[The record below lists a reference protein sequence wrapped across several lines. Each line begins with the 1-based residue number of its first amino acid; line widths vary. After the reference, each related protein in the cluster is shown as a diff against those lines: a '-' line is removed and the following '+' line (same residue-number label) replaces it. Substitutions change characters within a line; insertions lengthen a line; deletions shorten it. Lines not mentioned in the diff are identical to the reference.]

1 MKKSKEPKCRLR
13 QSAAGDT
20 CTGVRPSDV
29 SLSSLLNVTECIEI
43 MFIKVNLTKLQH
55 TFLSHHPHH
64 HPIHK
69 DKITNPRMGGI
80 IQSDLLKPRGRSW
93 RSCAIC
99 CWNDGGTAKNVIFI
113 ASFVHHQFKFST
125 DRRKNWMHIP
135 PGLAGRLYV

>member
-1 MKKSKEPKCRLR
+1 MKRSKEPKCRLW

-20 CTGVRPSDV
+20 CTGGPAIRCFLIITSKRHRMHCAHVHQS
-29 SLSSLLNVTECIEI
+29 
-43 MFIKVNLTKLQH
+43 KLAKPQH
-55 TFLSHHPHH
+55 AILSHHPHH

-93 RSCAIC
+93 RTCAIC

-125 DRRKNWMHIP
+125 DRRKIWMHIP

>member
-1 MKKSKEPKCRLR
+1 MKRSKEPKCRLW
-13 QSAAGDT
+13 QSAASDT
-20 CTGVRPSDV
+20 CTGGPLAIRCFVIITCQRHRM
-29 SLSSLLNVTECIEI
+29 L
-43 MFIKVNLTKLQH
+43 IKVNLPKPQH
-55 TFLSHHPHH
+55 AILPHHQHH

-93 RSCAIC
+93 RTCAIC

-125 DRRKNWMHIP
+125 DRRKIWMHIP